1 MVVEN
6 IGKPYGEN
14 WTSTYDSQLTQNA
27 TQKWIFLNV
36 KYKIIKKYRKTH
48 KRKSPWLWVGT
59 KNKKYKELI
68 NGFQN

>member
-36 KYKIIKKYRKTH
+36 KYKIIKNIEKHIRENLHDCGLAPRT
-48 KRKSPWLWVGT
+48 KST
-59 KNKKYKELI
+59 KNW
-68 NGFQN
+68 